1 LSGPACHAYFFS
13 IRDCIST
20 YSVYKKVR
28 VTWKHFLCIDSQK
41 LQCDSRRSLSKDDKS
56 YHVTSRTDNIGYSLK
71 TKLKNSTCV
80 ECIEYRYCNL
90 KKHELI
96 DESITKK
103 INVANGICNGT
114 NNQIV
119 DNFLH
124 VLEFSLLLNKK
135 QAGKAIR
142 KKIIPIIFLI

>member
-1 LSGPACHAYFFS
+1 LNVS
-13 IRDCIST
+13 
-20 YSVYKKVR
+20 
-28 VTWKHFLCIDSQK
+28 
-41 LQCDSRRSLSKDDKS
+41 
-56 YHVTSRTDNIGYSLK
+56 NIGTVIK
-71 TKLKNSTCV
+71 
-80 ECIEYRYCNL
+80 

-135 QAGKAIR
+135 TDR
-142 KKIIPIIFLI
+142 KGNQKKKLYQLFFSYRYRVPENSRNNSMGQCRLRLENYKQNNK